1 MKKSKVKSLAVAN
14 EATQV
19 VQTTIEKPVQ
29 VTQTVVEKPFKSLA
43 SKQVANG
50 ELPTNSKSAPT
61 CLDDILG
68 RRYFMYKERDEKEY
82 QKNLEKLNLAELQRH
97 AIEIANIIPSADKRD
112 TLINKLV
119 KVYLERKYRY
129 VAQNKPLTAPPVASE
144 EVNLIMAR
152 GR

>member
-14 EATQV
+14 EVTPVTQTV
-19 VQTTIEKPVQ
+19 IEKPV
-29 VTQTVVEKPFKSLA
+29 VKLIN
-43 SKQVANG
+43 KQVANG
-50 ELPTNSKSAPT
+50 ELPSDPKSNPT

-97 AIEIANIIPSADKRD
+97 AIEVANIIPSADKRD

-129 VAQNKPLTAPPVASE
+129 VAQNKPLVAPPVASE
-144 EVNLIMAR
+144 EILAILAR